1 LKRKIV
7 SFTENSVTS
16 GKGHYMRQTALKQY
30 LSKKDIDLEILTGKL
45 EDISKIK
52 SEINQSIILIDLP
65 GARQSDI
72 DLNALN
78 FETKICF
85 DWSSTQLPDIN
96 VVVAKWNDSEFQFK
110 KKIYSGFD
118 YIMTSE
124 DLFDFTPIKKD
135 YCLVTVGGFL
145 DEASLNLVKGQLKFT
160 YSGDTLLVNS
170 GNLTD
175 VKSGTVLMKNLSR
188 QLYTKLFAEAEL
200 LITNGGTTLVEGL
213 LLKKDII
220 VVPKNKYEYSFAR
233 HLIQHYSVLDM
244 WQFTNDFPYIEILN
258 NEKIILDGCGAKRV
272 GEIIRQQVEIHA

>member
-1 LKRKIV
+1 LKRKFV

-85 DWSSTQLPDIN
+85 DWSSRQLPDIN

-124 DLFDFTPIKKD
+124 DLFDFTPIKKN

-175 VKSGTVLMKNLSR
+175 MKSGKVLMKNLSR

-220 VVPKNKYEYSFAR
+220 VVPKNKYEYSFTR

-244 WQFTNDFPYIEILN
+244 WQFANNFPYIEILN
-258 NEKIILDGCGAKRV
+258 NEKIVLDGCGAKRV
-272 GEIIRQQVEIHA
+272 GEIIRQHVKIHA